1 MGDLSVRSSI
11 NSSFLKCYKFSVFS
25 LLRNSLYTGAMKPF
39 RLKGGACLRGMV
51 QLILEGA
58 KTHPHP
64 IIRSISMHFR
74 GRVSKLRWYIE
85 RYIRL
90 NELSLGPIK
99 PTPEIPAMGT
109 V

>member
-1 MGDLSVRSSI
+1 M
-11 NSSFLKCYKFSVFS
+11 
-25 LLRNSLYTGAMKPF
+25 
-39 RLKGGACLRGMV
+39 LKGDGTTDIRRG
-51 QLILEGA
+51 ED
-58 KTHPHP
+58 PSP
-64 IIRSISMHFR
+64 SYIRSISMHFR
-74 GRVSKLRWYIE
+74 GRVSKLRWDIE